1 MLEDG
6 LVEPPDVVGH
16 GGVDV
21 VRVILVASSRCPVAD
36 YSRQDTVHG
45 EGPSAVP
52 LGVGVRMGFGM
63 VRLTLQA
70 AFPSP
75 PAHSMLCW
83 RLFMTSLHFSK
94 LTIGTWSTR

>member
-21 VRVILVASSRCPVAD
+21 VCVLLVASIWMAVAD

-52 LGVGVRMGFGM
+52 LGRTVI
-63 VRLTLQA
+63 
-70 AFPSP
+70 
-75 PAHSMLCW
+75 W
-83 RLFMTSLHFSK
+83 R
-94 LTIGTWSTR
+94 TWI